1 MTWFEAKDYCEGKGG
16 KLVEIDSEEEN
27 TALVEEINRKGYTDR
42 KMNFWIG
49 LTDSKSEGDWR
60 LASSGLRPSYL
71 NWHEDQPN
79 NVGGKEHCARI
90 SSWKEMDKWF
100 DTDCNSDKGYP
111 GICEFDPTTGN
122 LSTENIAKEGV
133 QIKWSTRIITIE
145 YF

>member
-1 MTWFEAKDYCEGKGG
+1 MCWFEAKDHCARIGG
-16 KLVEIDSEEEN
+16 KLVEINSEEEN
-27 TALVEEINRKGYTDR
+27 TALMEEINNRRRGDS
-42 KMNFWIG
+42 FWIG
-49 LTDSKSEGDWR
+49 LTDLEKEGDWR
-60 LASSGLRPSYL
+60 LASNGLKPSYL

-79 NVGGKEHCARI
+79 NVGAKEHCARI

-111 GICEFDPTTGN
+111 GICEFDPRTGN